1 MPVRLPEGA
10 AAAFYVAGFAALSA
24 SAWLRVRRHVALYC
38 VSVSVACAPQR
49 RAHAFFVPAHRP
61 VSCGWLHE
69 EDVSLMV
76 YRALDVVRQFFL
88 GESVP
93 DWAARGVADRGQR
106 ANVAH
111 LEATT
116 VALNARR

>member
-1 MPVRLPEGA
+1 MVASLPCL
-10 AAAFYVAGFAALSA
+10 AALLLPTLGDGA
-24 SAWLRVRRHVALYC
+24 CDITGRVALLH
-38 VSVSVACAPQR
+38 AC
-49 RAHAFFVPAHRP
+49 RP
-61 VSCGWLHE
+61 VSWGLFDERCFL
-69 EDVSLMV
+69 LV
-76 YRALDVVRQFFL
+76 YRVLDVVREFFL
-88 GESVP
+88 DESVP

>member
-1 MPVRLPEGA
+1 MGVR
-10 AAAFYVAGFAALSA
+10 
-24 SAWLRVRRHVALYC
+24 
-38 VSVSVACAPQR
+38 
-49 RAHAFFVPAHRP
+49 AFFVPACRP
-61 VSCGWLHE
+61 VSWGLFDERCFL
-69 EDVSLMV
+69 LV
-76 YRALDVVRQFFL
+76 YRVLDVVREFFL
-88 GESVP
+88 GEGVP